1 MGRDIK
7 RLRTPKIRLKLMGGE
22 TEASENGVFG
32 EKSTPYIILK
42 PFIRRAKAL
51 LPRHR
56 VKYMYLALYTLSLI
70 Y

>member
-7 RLRTPKIRLKLMGGE
+7 RLRTPKIRLKLMGK
-22 TEASENGVFG
+22 TEASENGIFD

-56 VKYMYLALYTLSLI
+56 VKYIILALYTLSLI